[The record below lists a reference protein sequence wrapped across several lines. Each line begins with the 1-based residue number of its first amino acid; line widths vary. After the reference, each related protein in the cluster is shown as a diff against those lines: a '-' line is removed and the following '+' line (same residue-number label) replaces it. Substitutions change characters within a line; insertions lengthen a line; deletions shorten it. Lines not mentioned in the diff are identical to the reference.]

1 MNAYQRGQK
10 ALCGD
15 YFKYTPAGASQFKRA
30 GRWHTKPQAG
40 DVSFYFSWK
49 EIHPVKKETEMA
61 ERFVR
66 RDTIILRLHRGHGSA
81 DSEDLCMATKL
92 ALWRSY

>member
-40 DVSFYFSWK
+40 DVSFYFS
-49 EIHPVKKETEMA
+49 TEKNRMA
-61 ERFVR
+61 HVGIVDNVIGQDLEALEGNKWR
-66 RDTIILRLHRGHGSA
+66 RGS
-81 DSEDLCMATKL
+81 
-92 ALWRSY
+92 